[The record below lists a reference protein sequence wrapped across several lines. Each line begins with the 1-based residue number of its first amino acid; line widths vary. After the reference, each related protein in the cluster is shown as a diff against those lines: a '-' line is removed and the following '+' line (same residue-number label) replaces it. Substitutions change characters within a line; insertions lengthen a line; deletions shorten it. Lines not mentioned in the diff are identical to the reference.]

1 MGMSI
6 EFIVEKFLQSYSK
19 PFTRSEFS
27 AMMKGLR
34 LVSSDKEANALL
46 DSFDCIYKISD
57 DYYVTRS
64 GAFLDYY
71 FSFQPTKEEIEN
83 GVFLIGDRCIPFID
97 SEYEISFLNF
107 CFDGQKLNKKA
118 VEFDSDFVLNF
129 YSLYG
134 DEYASQVIASDVVN
148 RDVELSK
155 SGYELPSKVKVT
167 CIDIEPF
174 IRDGRF
180 SLGDRIVCRVM
191 DFLSGTISIE
201 FLKQNSDKSVFDIQ
215 DSERKDWYSKLENAL
230 VNSFEKNGPL
240 SSICA
245 QLTSVFIENKDA
257 LSVKNSGS
265 VQELLE
271 FSNKICY
278 QSFGVET
285 RLWKTGEEIPAIG
298 DWNEQVSAAEADDS
312 VFLDFS
318 EEDLVPQVIIDA
330 FVKNSLFKKDFDSD
344 SLIEKIYPYYKY
356 FSSELKK
363 STLLNLKRRHD
374 ILKKSYNYFADYN
387 AACVRSDVLE
397 LFSRVNELMSRISI
411 ECTDIKNLPSQE
423 LVVLS
428 QIYQH
433 LVKFLEFF
441 QFDDVDKSLGDIKV
455 SVDNM
460 TFTFDVI
467 SEDLIRALVIEGRKG
482 FKIGE
487 N

>member
-191 DFLSGTISIE
+191 DFLSGTI
-201 FLKQNSDKSVFDIQ
+201 
-215 DSERKDWYSKLENAL
+215 
-230 VNSFEKNGPL
+230 
-240 SSICA
+240 
-245 QLTSVFIENKDA
+245 
-257 LSVKNSGS
+257 
-265 VQELLE
+265 
-271 FSNKICY
+271 
-278 QSFGVET
+278 
-285 RLWKTGEEIPAIG
+285 
-298 DWNEQVSAAEADDS
+298 
-312 VFLDFS
+312 
-318 EEDLVPQVIIDA
+318 
-330 FVKNSLFKKDFDSD
+330 
-344 SLIEKIYPYYKY
+344 
-356 FSSELKK
+356 
-363 STLLNLKRRHD
+363 
-374 ILKKSYNYFADYN
+374 
-387 AACVRSDVLE
+387 
-397 LFSRVNELMSRISI
+397 
-411 ECTDIKNLPSQE
+411 
-423 LVVLS
+423 
-428 QIYQH
+428 
-433 LVKFLEFF
+433 
-441 QFDDVDKSLGDIKV
+441 
-455 SVDNM
+455 
-460 TFTFDVI
+460 
-467 SEDLIRALVIEGRKG
+467 
-482 FKIGE
+482 
-487 N
+487 

>member
-180 SLGDRIVCRVM
+180 SFGDRIVCRVM

-201 FLKQNSDKSVFDIQ
+201 FLKQNFSI
-215 DSERKDWYSKLENAL
+215 
-230 VNSFEKNGPL
+230 SFL
-240 SSICA
+240 IS
-245 QLTSVFIENKDA
+245 L
-257 LSVKNSGS
+257 
-265 VQELLE
+265 
-271 FSNKICY
+271 
-278 QSFGVET
+278 GV
-285 RLWKTGEEIPAIG
+285 
-298 DWNEQVSAAEADDS
+298 
-312 VFLDFS
+312 
-318 EEDLVPQVIIDA
+318 
-330 FVKNSLFKKDFDSD
+330 
-344 SLIEKIYPYYKY
+344 
-356 FSSELKK
+356 
-363 STLLNLKRRHD
+363 
-374 ILKKSYNYFADYN
+374 
-387 AACVRSDVLE
+387 
-397 LFSRVNELMSRISI
+397 
-411 ECTDIKNLPSQE
+411 
-423 LVVLS
+423 S
-428 QIYQH
+428 QITTPSYFGISAVIASKPSETFIMRVI
-433 LVKFLEFF
+433 LYLSRRLLIFSTSILAGCSSPYIIITFLAGYSARNIFP
-441 QFDDVDKSLGDIKV
+441 LT
-455 SVDNM
+455 NAH
-460 TFTFDVI
+460 
-467 SEDLIRALVIEGRKG
+467 RAITTA
-482 FKIGE
+482 
-487 N
+487 